1 MKIVR
6 VTLTYLMELEVPDE
20 YKENDIYNQA
30 VAEIAA
36 DLWLLCGC
44 EIEEKECLS
53 GSVFV
58 SVEMF
63 LL

>member
-6 VTLTYLMELEVPDE
+6 VALTYLMELEVPDE

-44 EIEEKECLS
+44 EIEEKE
-53 GSVFV
+53 G
-58 SVEMF
+58 E
-63 LL
+63 